1 MNNFE
6 KAYKKTT
13 EYYGSYIGS
22 SETNQYVKNV
32 QNEIDKTIEK
42 MIEIGKT
49 NKGIHFIKGDI
60 AEPWHS
66 GTHNIDAVV
75 KGVKSRTVVNR
86 SQEFASA
93 DVTSNSGVEY
103 GLKFNKNAISSTKS
117 QAESFFER
125 YKQNKKPEQ
134 SFEDFLK
141 ERGYSESDVLMHD
154 SIYQGQVRIIPKDQ
168 LEEAIS
174 FLKRKINEESY
185 KRPELVK
192 KYEETLSNISDR
204 IKSSDGSESIPLT
217 EQEALRIAKEIQKDK
232 LNPELHGLTSENF
245 IQWSDIVRESGEAAL
260 NAALITAIL
269 KATPHI
275 KNLIVDFLQEG
286 EINPDDLRDTGL
298 AALSGAGEGF
308 LRGGIAAI
316 ITASCKSGLV
326 GTSLKSVNPMVIA
339 GATVIAINAVHNAI
353 GVYKGKMSEAEFAE
367 ACLRD
372 SFVISFGIL
381 GASLGQGAIPIPI
394 LGAIIGNVIGSICAT
409 IVYEGMKNIFFSF
422 FIQSGIS
429 FWKIVQQDYTLPE
442 EVLKQSGIDLINL
455 DTINLD
461 FINLDTIELDTI
473 ELDTFDIVPLKRG
486 LIKINT
492 IGYIN

>member
-13 EYYGSYIGS
+13 ESFGGFLGNL
-22 SETNQYVKNV
+22 ETNQYIKNV
-32 QNEIDKTIEK
+32 QHEIDNTVEK

-49 NKGIHFIKGDI
+49 NKDIHYIKGDI
-60 AEPWHS
+60 AEPWHA
-66 GTHNIDAVV
+66 GTTKIYAVT
-75 KGVKSRTVVNR
+75 KGVNDIETFVPRN
-86 SQEFASA
+86 
-93 DVTSNSGVEY
+93 NSPIDII
-103 GLKFNKNAISSTKS
+103 AISPT
-117 QAESFFER
+117 E
-125 YKQNKKPEQ
+125 
-134 SFEDFLK
+134 FLK
-141 ERGYSESDVLMHD
+141 AQLKYYRTQEATAKAISN
-154 SIYQGQVRIIPKDQ
+154 PKYAGLIKIVPSDQ
-168 LEEAIS
+168 LEGIKEVAHQLY
-174 FLKRKINEESY
+174 LKNLSN
-185 KRPELVK
+185 RPELAK
-192 KYEETLSNISDR
+192 HYLDTYKNATDILKIGEA
-204 IKSSDGSESIPLT
+204 KSTPLT
-217 EQEALRIAKEIQKDK
+217 EKEALRIAKEIQKDK
-232 LNPELHGLTSENF
+232 FNPELHGLTSENF

-275 KNLIVDFLQEG
+275 KNLIFNFLQEG
-286 EINPDDLRDTGL
+286 EVNPEDLKDVGL
-298 AALSGAGEGF
+298 SVLTGAGEGY

-326 GTSLKSVNPMVIA
+326 GTSLKSINPMKIA

-372 SFVISFGIL
+372 SFVISFAIF
-381 GASLGQGAIPIPI
+381 GATIGQSAIPIPI

-422 FIQSGIS
+422 FIKSSVS

-461 FINLDTIELDTI
+461 LINLDTIELDTI

-492 IGYIN
+492 IGYA

>member
-13 EYYGSYIGS
+13 ESFGGFIGS
-22 SETNQYVKNV
+22 SDTNQYVKNV
-32 QNEIDKTIEK
+32 HNEIDRTIEK

-60 AEPWHS
+60 AEPWHA
-66 GTHNIDAVV
+66 GTTKIYAVA
-75 KGVKSRTVVNR
+75 KGLNDIETFVPRNNSPVDIIAMSPTEFLKAQLKYYRTP
-86 SQEFASA
+86 EATA
-93 DVTSNSGVEY
+93 
-103 GLKFNKNAISSTKS
+103 KAIS
-117 QAESFFER
+117 
-125 YKQNKKPEQ
+125 N
-134 SFEDFLK
+134 
-141 ERGYSESDVLMHD
+141 
-154 SIYQGQVRIIPKDQ
+154 PKYAGLIKIVPSDQ
-168 LEEAIS
+168 LESIKEIS
-174 FLKRKINEESY
+174 NRLYLKNLTT
-185 KRPELVK
+185 RPELAK
-192 KYEETLSNISDR
+192 HYLDTYNNATNLMKIGKAHGTPLSEKEMLI
-204 IKSSDGSESIPLT
+204 
-217 EQEALRIAKEIQKDK
+217 IAKEIQKDK
-232 LNPELHGLTSENF
+232 FNPELHGLTSENYV
-245 IQWSDIVRESGEAAL
+245 QWSDIVRESGEAAL

-275 KNLIVDFLQEG
+275 KNLIVNFLQEG
-286 EINPDDLRDTGL
+286 EVNPEDLKNVGL
-298 AALSGAGEGF
+298 SVLTGAGEGY

-316 ITASCKSGLV
+316 ITASCKSGLL
-326 GTSLKSVNPMVIA
+326 GDSLKSIIPKQLPLVVA
-339 GATVIAINAVHNAI
+339 GATVIAMNAVHNAI

-372 SFVISFGIL
+372 SFVISFAL
-381 GASLGQGAIPIPI
+381 FGASIGQGAIPIPI

-422 FIQSGIS
+422 FIKSGVS

-455 DTINLD
+455 DTIDLEL
-461 FINLDTIELDTI
+461 INLDTIELDTI

-492 IGYIN
+492 IGYIK

>member
-1 MNNFE
+1 MNSFE

-13 EYYGSYIGS
+13 ESFGGFIGS
-22 SETNQYVKNV
+22 SDTNQYAKNI
-32 QNEIDKTIEK
+32 QNEIDRTIEK

-103 GLKFNKNAISSTKS
+103 GLKFNKDAISSAKS

-125 YKQNKKPEQ
+125 YRKNYKSEQ
-134 SFEDFLK
+134 SFENFLK
-141 ERGYSESDVLMHD
+141 EKGYSESDVLMHD
-154 SIYQGQVRIIPKDQ
+154 SIYQDQVRIIPKDQ

-174 FLKRKINEESY
+174 FLKRKIYEESY

-192 KYEETLSNISDR
+192 KYEETLSYISDR

-217 EQEALRIAKEIQKDK
+217 EQEALKIAKEIQKDMF
-232 LNPELHGLTSENF
+232 NPELHGLTSENF
-245 IQWSDIVRESGEAAL
+245 IQWSDIVRESSEAAL

-269 KATPHI
+269 KAAPQI
-275 KNLIVDFLQEG
+275 KNLIANFLQEG
-286 EINPDDLRDTGL
+286 EINPEDLKNVGL
-298 AALSGAGEGF
+298 LALAGAGEGY

-326 GTSLKSVNPMVIA
+326 GTSLKSVNPMIIA
-339 GATVIAINAVHNAI
+339 GATVIAMNAMHNAI

-372 SFVISFGIL
+372 SFVISFAL
-381 GASLGQGAIPIPI
+381 FGASIGQGAIPIPI

-422 FIQSGIS
+422 FIKSGVS
-429 FWKIVQQDYTLPE
+429 FWKIVQQDYTLPA
-442 EVLKQSGIDLINL
+442 EVLKQTGIDLIKL
-455 DTINLD
+455 DTIDLEL
-461 FINLDTIELDTI
+461 INLDTIELDTI

-486 LIKINT
+486 LIKFNK
-492 IGYIN
+492 IGYV